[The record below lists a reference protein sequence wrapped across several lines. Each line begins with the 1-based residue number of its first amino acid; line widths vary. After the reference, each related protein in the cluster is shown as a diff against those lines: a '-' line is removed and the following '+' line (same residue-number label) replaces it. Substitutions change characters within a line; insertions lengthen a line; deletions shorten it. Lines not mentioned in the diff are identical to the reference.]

1 MSILREE
8 DNLCKS
14 RKNGWRSE
22 VSRSS
27 LVAQSGGKRV
37 GREQEWGQVKNGEKE
52 DMEPEENGSKDMSR
66 WEQSNM
72 SEGAADPY
80 GMGAIAHAK
89 PDEANAQ
96 PQTDS

>member
-1 MSILREE
+1 MRDE

-22 VSRSS
+22 VSRIY

-37 GREQEWGQVKNGEKE
+37 GREQEWGQVKNGKKE

>member
-14 RKNGWRSE
+14 RKNGRRSE

-27 LVAQSGGKRV
+27 LVAQIVGKRV
-37 GREQEWGQVKNGEKE
+37 GREQEWGQLKNGEKE
-52 DMEPEENGSKDMSR
+52 DMEPEKNGSKDMSR

-80 GMGAIAHAK
+80 GSGAIAHAK
-89 PDEANAQ
+89 PEEANAQ
-96 PQTDS
+96 PKTDS

>member
-1 MSILREE
+1 MRPK
-8 DNLCKS
+8 D
-14 RKNGWRSE
+14 
-22 VSRSS
+22 
-27 LVAQSGGKRV
+27 
-37 GREQEWGQVKNGEKE
+37 
-52 DMEPEENGSKDMSR
+52 NGSKDMSR

-89 PDEANAQ
+89 PEEAIAQ

>member
-8 DNLCKS
+8 DNQWERRKS
-14 RKNGWRSE
+14 GRRSE
-22 VSRSS
+22 VSRSF

-66 WEQSNM
+66 WEQSNT
-72 SEGAADPY
+72 SEGAADP
-80 GMGAIAHAK
+80 
-89 PDEANAQ
+89 
-96 PQTDS
+96 